1 MTGRI
6 LFITENTLHGNAS
19 RFTTWFGGLIIG
31 GVGGVLYGAV
41 MGAFGLNGV
50 QVLYSAA
57 KVPLL
62 LAATTALALPSFFVL
77 NTLLGLRADFGRAVR
92 AVVGTQAAVGVV
104 LAALAPYTALW
115 YLTSGDYH
123 EALLF
128 NGLMFLVASGSA
140 QWVLRRRYR
149 PLIAANRRH
158 RLMLWAWVV
167 VYVFVGTQMGWVLRP
182 FVGSP
187 DHPPTFVRPAAWGN
201 AYVVV
206 FDLVVNEF
214 RRR

>member
-1 MTGRI
+1 M
-6 LFITENTLHGNAS
+6 
-19 RFTTWFGGLIIG
+19 
-31 GVGGVLYGAV
+31 VYGMA
-41 MGAFGLNGV
+41 MGAFGLNGF
-50 QVLYSAA
+50 QVFYSAL

-92 AVVGTQAAVGVV
+92 AVLGTQAAVGIV

-115 YLTSGDYH
+115 YLTSNDYQ

-149 PLIAANRRH
+149 PLVAVNRRH
-158 RLMLWAWVV
+158 RWMLWVWVLI
-167 VYVFVGTQMGWVLRP
+167 YAFVGIQMGWLLRP

-187 DHPPTFVRPAAWGN
+187 DQPATFFRTGAWGN

-206 FDLVVNEF
+206 FDMIVSELGGA
-214 RRR
+214 R